1 MRAAV
6 LTAYGVPT
14 FGTFPDPEP
23 TDGFAAIAVTA
34 AGLNP
39 IDLAIAAG
47 KIAARLPP
55 LPSVAGSEGVGLMDG
70 ARVYFNGC
78 KAPYGAMAERT
89 LVAPARTLPVPD
101 GISDGMAVALG
112 IAGLTAWL
120 SLSWR
125 ARLAPGEHVL
135 ILGASGAVGLLA
147 VQAARLL
154 GAGRIIAVARSA
166 QGLERARA
174 AGAHATVV
182 LEGSESDIAA
192 AIRAQSGNRLD
203 VIIDPLWGV
212 PAAAALQA
220 ASAGARLVQLGSS
233 VGGQMPFNP
242 AFMRGPQISLMG
254 FSSGTVPPPEK
265 AAAYAALCAAV
276 LRGDMAIPVES
287 LPLARVAEAWQR
299 QADFPH
305 HKLVLEP

>member
-6 LTAYGVPT
+6 LTTHGVPT
-14 FGTFPDPEP
+14 YGIFPDPEP
-23 TDGFAAIAVTA
+23 AEGFATIEVAA

-47 KIAARLPP
+47 QIAARLPV
-55 LPSVAGSEGVGLMDG
+55 LPSVAGSEGVGLMQG
-70 ARVYFNGC
+70 QRVYFNGC
-78 KAPYGAMAERT
+78 KPPFGAMAERT

-101 GISDGMAVALG
+101 GIGDGIAVALG

-135 ILGASGAVGLLA
+135 ILGAGGAVGLLA

-154 GAGRIIAVARSA
+154 GAGRIIAATRSPD
-166 QGLERARA
+166 GLERARA
-174 AGAHATVV
+174 AGAHATVA
-182 LEGSESDIAA
+182 LEGSEGDIAE
-192 AIRAQSGNRLD
+192 AIRAASGNRLD

-220 ASAGARLVQLGSS
+220 ASANARLVQLGSTA
-233 VGGQMPFNP
+233 GGQMPFSP
-242 AFMRGPQISLMG
+242 AFMRGPQISLLG
-254 FSSGTVPPPEK
+254 FSSGTVPQPEK
-265 AAAYAALCAAV
+265 AAAYAEMCAAV
-276 LRGDMAIPVES
+276 LRGDMAIAVES
-287 LPLARVAEAWQR
+287 LPLAEVAQAWQL
-299 QADFPH
+299 QAAFPH
-305 HKLVLEP
+305 RKLVLAP